1 MRVKLYAHGV
11 DDGSSIRQEMKQRVR
26 QLAGATGD
34 YVYRAT
40 VSTIRAA
47 TDYTARVIPTAP
59 AWWCL
64 WNRLYSVAAVIQF
77 PTCR

>member
-1 MRVKLYAHGV
+1 MT
-11 DDGSSIRQEMKQRVR
+11 RVR
-26 QLAGATGD
+26 RLADATGD

-40 VSTIRAA
+40 VSAIRTA
-47 TDYTARVIPTAP
+47 TDYTARVIPYGSS
-59 AWWCL
+59 WQCL